1 MNTVQLFVMLLA
13 LFSGQLWA
21 GTRVNLGQ
29 TRDLIATLKSSHVRT
44 MFPGVK
50 NPVNLLSSVQTEDGQ
65 AINPATIHRNR
76 QALFLPLSARPD
88 GAAAAKF
95 LRQEGT
101 LAKVQALKLELARTN
116 EKIARLK
123 LKLAAIEQEL
133 KVASANPG
141 AAAQSA
147 GLAAGA
153 DEGFVLVVYKP
164 SEIAGLEKQA
174 GVSGEGTPFDFFI
187 LALGAGLIYI
197 LTAKKLMTGRCGIAK
212 FLRLWYG

>member
-1 MNTVQLFVMLLA
+1 MNTAMLFVMFLV

-21 GTRVNLGQ
+21 EARVSLGQ
-29 TRDLIATLKSSHVRT
+29 TRDLIATLKSDRVRA

-50 NPVNLLSSVQTEDGQ
+50 NPVNLLASVQTEDGQ
-65 AINPATIHRNR
+65 AIEPATIRKNR

-88 GAAAAKF
+88 GPAAAEF
-95 LRQEGT
+95 LRQERAV
-101 LAKVQALKLELARTN
+101 AKVQALKLELARTN

-133 KVASANPG
+133 KIASANPG

-153 DEGFVLVVYKP
+153 AEGFVLVVYKP
-164 SEIAGLEKQA
+164 VEIAGLEKQA
-174 GVSGEGTPFDFFI
+174 GVGGEEIPLDLLI
-187 LALGAGLIYI
+187 LSLGAGLIYMA
-197 LTAKKLMTGRCGIAK
+197 TAKKLMTGRCGIAK